1 MPRGLFISFEGGE
14 GAGKTTQIQ
23 RLKNRLA
30 TLGRNVIVTREPGGT
45 PGAEAIRKLL
55 VDGDAY
61 GWDSLTEAML
71 HFAARADHVKKIIE
85 PALGKGT
92 YVLSD
97 RFTDSTYAYQGYG
110 QGLALEQIDALRA
123 LAIQNLQ
130 PDLTLLL
137 DLPVETG
144 LTRAA
149 TQQRY
154 ERMGTAFHEKLR
166 KGFLDIAA
174 KNPQR
179 IAIINAAQPLDA
191 VETAIWDAV
200 KGRI

>member
-71 HFAARADHVKKIIE
+71 HFAARTDHVKKVIA
-85 PALGKGT
+85 PALAKGT
-92 YVLSD
+92 YVLCD

-110 QGLALEQIDALRA
+110 QGLEIGQLDKLKA
-123 LAIQNLQ
+123 LAINDLK

-144 LTRAA
+144 LTRVE

-154 ERMGTAFHEKLR
+154 ERMGAAFHEKLR
-166 KGFLDIAA
+166 KGFLDMAA

-179 IAIINAAQPLDA
+179 IAIINAAQSLEN
-191 VETAIWDAV
+191 VETAIWEVV